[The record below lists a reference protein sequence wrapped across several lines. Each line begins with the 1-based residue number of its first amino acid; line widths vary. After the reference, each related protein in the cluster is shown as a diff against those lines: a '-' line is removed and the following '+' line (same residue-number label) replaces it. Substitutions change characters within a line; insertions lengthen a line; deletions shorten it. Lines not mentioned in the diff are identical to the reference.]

1 MDSGTTIMGIVILFI
16 CVTPIILSTVHNSR
30 KKKKILQGLFD
41 FAEKNNC
48 KISQNGMSNSL
59 TIGIDDT
66 ANMVFFRNE
75 TKDNE
80 ILQQINLSEVQQCR
94 VVNSTRTVKNKNS
107 NYSVVEKLEL
117 AFTNQD
123 KNKKEIV
130 LEFYNQ
136 FNDGLTVDGE
146 VQFVEKWCNIINN
159 KISSISKQK

>member
-1 MDSGTTIMGIVILFI
+1 
-16 CVTPIILSTVHNSR
+16 
-30 KKKKILQGLFD
+30 
-41 FAEKNNC
+41 
-48 KISQNGMSNSL
+48 MSNSL

-159 KISSISKQK
+159 KISFISKQK